1 MFVVALPPDSAVE
14 QPREDFWRLRMKA
27 PARFSEPKTALF
39 WIALLRMMIGLVFL
53 TSWVNNLILGFYT
66 PDGLQSFF
74 TQDFPQS
81 ENPLGF
87 YAAFIDNVILP
98 VRVVFAPFQL
108 VAELLLGLAL
118 LVGFLTPLSSLAG
131 IFFLINTF
139 LATFGHDWY
148 WAYLMPIGILVV
160 VLLAKAGRSAGVD
173 GWLLKR
179 FGERKW
185 LW

>member
-1 MFVVALPPDSAVE
+1 
-14 QPREDFWRLRMKA
+14 MKT
-27 PARFSEPKTALF
+27 PTRFAEPKTALF
-39 WIALLRMMIGLVFL
+39 WIALLRIMLGLVFL
-53 TSWVNNLILGFYT
+53 TTWVNNLILGFYT
-66 PDGLQSFF
+66 PEGLQGFF
-74 TQDFPQS
+74 TVDFPQS
-81 ENPLGF
+81 ENPLAF
-87 YAAFIDNVILP
+87 YASFINGVILP
-98 VRVVFAPFQL
+98 ARAVFAPFQM

-148 WAYLMPIGILVV
+148 WAYLMPIGILLV

-173 GWLLKR
+173 AWLVRR